1 MVRVVDTIFGIL
13 LLIGAILHGYG
24 TFIGYPAGSEVFVW
38 SLAGSLAAGLIAVL
52 NLLRSRRPADRP
64 LAWICLVSSLCWVG
78 VALAFGSAIGNVVDP
93 RVLWHAVAALV
104 LGGFSLRTLMAH
116 A

>member
-1 MVRVVDTIFGIL
+1 VRTVDTIFGIL
-13 LLIGAILHGYG
+13 LLIGAILHSYG
-24 TFIGYPAGSEVFVW
+24 TFIGYAPGSEIFVW
-38 SLAGSLAAGLIAVL
+38 SLAGSLAAALIAVL

-78 VALAFGSAIGNVVDP
+78 VALAFGRAIGNIADP

-104 LGGFSLRTLMAH
+104 LAGFSLRTLMGRA
-116 A
+116 